1 MSTELSAAK
10 PAQVL
15 DVIKNTAPL
24 EIAKLD
30 FVKEKYVNNYN
41 LTHPKKEG
49 ELMYHRNVTHF
60 LQTIASSDDLKKADP
75 FSLYACFVTAAV
87 NGYSLDP
94 ADSEVYIVP
103 RGGKAYL
110 QRQAGAHVRRLMLT
124 GQVSRLGQ
132 AKIVYEGDFFEV
144 ENGRVISHK
153 EKFQSEKFVAGWVSF
168 EVADGKDIHFIFRKS
183 DWESWKEKSPMKN
196 GPLWNHKDG
205 QPLASFLKTK
215 LVLHACKSKTWAT
228 GMTNPAA
235 EQFNVEVDDD
245 DSNPSGLP
253 AGQPTQQLPAAQP
266 SPAAQ
271 AVISAMTS
279 DEPAATATVNITDE
293 EDPFA

>member
-1 MSTELSAAK
+1 MENQVQAK
-10 PAQVL
+10 PAEVMTIIRQ
-15 DVIKNTAPL
+15 TAPTDV
-24 EIAKLD
+24 AKLD
-30 FVKEKYVNNYN
+30 FVKEKYVSNYN
-41 LTHPKKEG
+41 LSHKKKEG
-49 ELMYHRNVTHF
+49 ELMYHRNLIHF
-60 LQTIASSDDLKKADP
+60 TQTIAASEDLKKADP

-110 QRQAGAHVRRLMLT
+110 QRQAGAHVRRLILT
-124 GQVSRLGQ
+124 GQVLRLNQ
-132 AKIVYEGDFFEV
+132 AKIVYQGDDFTV

-153 EKFQSEKFVAGWVSF
+153 ERFTSETFIAGWVSF
-168 EVADGKDIHFIFRKS
+168 EVANGQDIHFIFRKS
-183 DWESWKEKSPMKN
+183 DWEAWREKSPMKN
-196 GPLWNHKDG
+196 GALWNHKDG

-245 DSNPSGLP
+245 DAANDTNTQDAKAIDVSN
-253 AGQPTQQLPAAQP
+253 A
-266 SPAAQ
+266 SPRAQ
-271 AVISAMTS
+271 AIASAMTN
-279 DEPAATATVNITDE
+279 DKA
-293 EDPFA
+293 EDAPVTIQSEDNLF